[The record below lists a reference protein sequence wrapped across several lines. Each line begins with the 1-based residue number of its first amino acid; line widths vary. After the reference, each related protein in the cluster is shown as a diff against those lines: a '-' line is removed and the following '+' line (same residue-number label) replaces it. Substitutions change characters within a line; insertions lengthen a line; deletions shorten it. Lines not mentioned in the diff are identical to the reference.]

1 MTPDE
6 DRQMYKKPALPC
18 GEAVR
23 SAEQVRNQLDL
34 STETINDGEA

>member
-1 MTPDE
+1 
-6 DRQMYKKPALPC
+6 MYKIPRPWGK
-18 GEAVR
+18 AVR